1 MNSRYG
7 HTCTKINTKAREKK
21 MEREQLTF
29 EDRKKLYIDA
39 CTWNKPKR
47 VLLNAYQMCGVR
59 NLRKKLPS
67 AHKNKRRIEES

>member
-47 VLLNAYQMCGVR
+47 VLLNA
-59 NLRKKLPS
+59 
-67 AHKNKRRIEES
+67 